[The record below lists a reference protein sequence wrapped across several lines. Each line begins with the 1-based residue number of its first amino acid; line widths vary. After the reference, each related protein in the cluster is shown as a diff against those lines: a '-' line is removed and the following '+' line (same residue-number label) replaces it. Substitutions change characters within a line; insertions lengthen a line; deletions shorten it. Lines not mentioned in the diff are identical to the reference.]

1 MTSVFFSYSHKDE
14 ALRDQLEVHLSMLK
28 RQEVISV
35 WHDRR
40 LLAGD
45 DLDNGISTDLEKA
58 DIILLLVSPDFLAS
72 EYCYSKEMLRAL
84 ERHDAG
90 EARVIPVI
98 LRPCEWQKA
107 PFGKLVAAPT
117 DGKAVT
123 KWPDRD
129 DAFLDIT
136 KAIRRAA
143 ETNAKVGKA
152 GGRPSSP
159 ARSRPRSAKADG
171 PRSSNLRM
179 QKTFSEHD
187 QDVFLDESFEFMA
200 RFFENSLEELKA
212 RNPGYEANFKRIDA
226 NKFSATIYRN
236 GEALSRCQIRL
247 GGVFGKG
254 ITYSHGDRDSF
265 SDNSINESLSI
276 ESGEQDLY
284 LKPGGM
290 ATFGSG
296 EANSSL
302 SRQGAAE
309 YYWEMFLQP
318 LQRAD
323 NRRHRSR

>member
-1 MTSVFFSYSHKDE
+1 MISVFFSYSHKDE

-40 LLAGD
+40 LLVGD
-45 DLDNGISTDLEKA
+45 ELDNGISTHLEKA

-84 ERHDAG
+84 ERHDSGDAH
-90 EARVIPVI
+90 VIPVI

-107 PFGKLVAAPT
+107 PFGKLLVAPV

-136 KAIRRAA
+136 QAIRRAA
-143 ETNAKVGKA
+143 ETTARTGTS
-152 GGRPSSP
+152 GTHPSSP
-159 ARSRPRSAKADG
+159 AQSQPRAVKADG

-179 QKTFSEHD
+179 LKTFSEHD
-187 QDVFLDESFEFMA
+187 RDVFLDESFEFMA

-212 RNPGYEANFKRIDA
+212 RNSGYDATFKRVDS
-226 NKFSATIYRN
+226 NKFSATVYRD
-236 GEALSRCQIRL
+236 GAALSRCQIRL
-247 GGVFGKG
+247 GGAFGKG
-254 ITYSHGDRDSF
+254 ITYSHGNSF

-276 ESGEQDLY
+276 ETGEQALY
-284 LKPGGM
+284 LKPMGM
-290 ATFGSG
+290 AMLGSRD
-296 EANSSL
+296 ANSNLSL
-302 SRQGAAE
+302 EGAAE
-309 YYWEMFLQP
+309 YYWELFLEP
-318 LQRAD
+318 LQRQ
-323 NRRHRSR
+323 R